1 MEYADVIPTQL
12 AELVPAHPVTVS
24 AWRRGKTPEEAT
36 LRWIAVLLGVRLK
49 WLKTGEGAMLGERWA
64 PLPPLRVREPRE
76 GYSAPASKESFP
88 DYAAGYRQGYQ
99 DGLRDRR
106 QPFTP
111 EGKQP
116 E

>member
-1 MEYADVIPTQL
+1 MEYADVLPTQL

-24 AWRRGKTPEEAT
+24 AWRRGKTPPEPM

-49 WLKTGEGAMLGERWA
+49 WLKTGEGAMLGESWG
-64 PLPPLRVREPRE
+64 PSTLRLVREPRE
-76 GYSAPASKESFP
+76 GYSAPASEESLP
-88 DYAAGYRQGYQ
+88 GYAAGYRRGYQ

-106 QPFTP
+106 QPFTL